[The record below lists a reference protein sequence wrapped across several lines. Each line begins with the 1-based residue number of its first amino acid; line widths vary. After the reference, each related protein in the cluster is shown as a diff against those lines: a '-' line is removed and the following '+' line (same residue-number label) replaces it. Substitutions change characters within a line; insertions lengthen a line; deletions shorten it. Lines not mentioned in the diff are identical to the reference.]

1 MQDNRSAVT
10 LSTIIDQVRE
20 ERMEGE
26 HHSNNTIQIIHLSI
40 FSDANGV
47 QLGYLHSLA
56 PLGSISPVS
65 LEVPR
70 ILLVLL
76 SLRNL

>member
-1 MQDNRSAVT
+1 MS
-10 LSTIIDQVRE
+10 
-20 ERMEGE
+20 
-26 HHSNNTIQIIHLSI
+26 TIQIIHLSI
-40 FSDANGV
+40 CSDADGV
-47 QLGYLHSLA
+47 QCMGYLHSLA
-56 PLGSISPVS
+56 PLGSISAVS

>member
-40 FSDANGV
+40 CSDANGV
-47 QLGYLHSLA
+47 QGYLHFLA
-56 PLGSISPVS
+56 PLGSISAVS

-70 ILLVLL
+70 MLLVLL